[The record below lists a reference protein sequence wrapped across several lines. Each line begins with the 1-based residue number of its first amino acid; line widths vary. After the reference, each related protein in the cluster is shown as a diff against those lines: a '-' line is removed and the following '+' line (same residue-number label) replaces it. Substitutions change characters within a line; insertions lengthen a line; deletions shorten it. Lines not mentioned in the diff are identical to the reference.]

1 MGLLD
6 DIKKQATG
14 NGTKIQSSDATVLE
28 KCFNNMFFLEKDID
42 NETLFVKRVM
52 TRGTESQER
61 VGLHASALIKGE
73 KDFCLRQQVLSLIY
87 RQLQGEQIPVGLKRI
102 YKEGNTIHEK

>member
-28 KCFNNMFFLEKDID
+28 KCFNNMFFL
-42 NETLFVKRVM
+42 
-52 TRGTESQER
+52 
-61 VGLHASALIKGE
+61 
-73 KDFCLRQQVLSLIY
+73 
-87 RQLQGEQIPVGLKRI
+87 
-102 YKEGNTIHEK
+102 